1 MSESGESP
9 GGGTWR
15 TFNNGKAR
23 MQLNSFHD
31 MIAAISA
38 YVSLLEHDLVLALAF
53 SDFDPSKE
61 DLTVMIGSRWGEK
74 WGRILGKEGEAG
86 RYWQRLF
93 DVVERWRNPYSHGGF
108 EKGHGATIFLHTP
121 GVNAAVPSVYLA
133 SATAL
138 CSPLCQLERR
148 TSVMSLH
155 SSMKSTHSWEGLPRQ
170 SSGWILIYTSGTTR
184 SSGWNLRRRTRR

>member
-1 MSESGESP
+1 MTASRARAQEAARGRVS
-9 GGGTWR
+9 
-15 TFNNGKAR
+15 FKNGKAL

-38 YVSLLEHDLVLALAF
+38 YVSLLEHHLVLALAF

-61 DLTVMIGSRWGEK
+61 DLTEMIGSRWGEK

-121 GVNAAVPSVYLA
+121 GVNAAVPIGLSRIRN
-133 SATAL
+133 
-138 CSPLCQLERR
+138 SPLFSFMPAGETDISDVFALFDEID
-148 TSVMSLH
+148 SFMG
-155 SSMKSTHSWEGLPRQ
+155 KELPEAVRVDQ
-170 SSGWILIYTSGTTR
+170 F
-184 SSGWNLRRRTRR
+184 